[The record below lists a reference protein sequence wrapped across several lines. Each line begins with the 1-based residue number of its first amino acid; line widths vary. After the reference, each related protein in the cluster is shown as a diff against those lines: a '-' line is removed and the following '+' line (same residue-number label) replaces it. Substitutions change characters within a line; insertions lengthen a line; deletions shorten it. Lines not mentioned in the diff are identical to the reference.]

1 MSPRTASASSPQ
13 SAPADQPAHRLWR
26 RLAIIA
32 GIALGIVGLGA
43 ALLLIAPR
51 HVARY
56 VANHYVQGMQID
68 VEGVKTIDV
77 ALLKGEVSMGPVRF
91 HAGTADP
98 GSIGQLG
105 VKLSLRN
112 LLEKQALLESVV
124 VDGAGLQNIEQYTG
138 PFDFKRRD
146 GTLTVYAR
154 NDLELFPDGRLNG
167 TTDATLVLGNVDV
180 ADPSRGEVKLDQC
193 GITADARYG
202 IDEAGVTTV
211 DGKAEAKLNQADARL
226 PNGIGA

>member
-56 VANHYVQGMQID
+56 VANHYLQGMQID

-105 VKLSLRN
+105 VKLSLSN

-124 VDGAGLQNIEQYTG
+124 VEDVAISIRQTEDGELLINGVPLRQFLAEKAADERTPKPADQDKQGKSAWGTG
-138 PFDFKRRD
+138 VDDLR
-146 GTLTVYAR
+146 AR
-154 NDLELFPDGRLNG
+154 NVRVHFTNRYGGTADLDLEHLDL
-167 TTDATLVLGNVDV
+167 
-180 ADPSRGEVKLDQC
+180 RGFRSWE
-193 GITADARYG
+193 
-202 IDEAGVTTV
+202 
-211 DGKAEAKLNQADARL
+211 
-226 PNGIGA
+226 P